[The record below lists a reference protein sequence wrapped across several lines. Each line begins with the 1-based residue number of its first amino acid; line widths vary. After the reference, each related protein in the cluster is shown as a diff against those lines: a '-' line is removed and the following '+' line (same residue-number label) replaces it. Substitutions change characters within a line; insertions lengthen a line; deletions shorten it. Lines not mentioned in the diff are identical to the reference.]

1 METTNNEKKNA
12 RLCKSSEIRRDKQ
25 HMTQE
30 ELKERFKKH
39 ENKNLKAVYF
49 LSADAIAVE
58 ETMNRCMAKLNFMA
72 EQGITEASDENE
84 EAVILN
90 RIRAETRVVEALSH
104 ELCKALQKI
113 AVPIEETHEESP
125 NEESTQNSP
134 SYEDD

>member
-1 METTNNEKKNA
+1 MEAT
-12 RLCKSSEIRRDKQ
+12 
-25 HMTQE
+25 
-30 ELKERFKKH
+30 KH

-58 ETMNRCMAKLNFMA
+58 ETMNRSMAKLNFMA
-72 EQGITEASDENE
+72 EQGITEANDENE

-90 RIRAETRVVEALSH
+90 RIRAEIKVVEALSR

-113 AVPIEETHEESP
+113 TEPIEETHEKSP

-134 SYEDD
+134 SYKDD